1 MLLTSR
7 ISPGNL
13 GALPTFH
20 AFQNHSY
27 RLLWLGNFFSYVS
40 RWLQMTLLSW
50 LVLELTDSPWLVALV
65 GFFGFAPSLLL
76 GVIGGVLADRLDRRR
91 LLMATQAMNFAAAL
105 AMTVLLHTGTVEYWH
120 AYLIIMVSG
129 MGWALDFPS
138 RRSIIHDLLGRGG
151 VTNAIAL
158 DSVGMHT
165 SRMLGPALGGT
176 LIVLAGVSGGYVV
189 VTLFYLATVVLI
201 RSMRLPQN
209 LRPPVPSGAAR
220 SESASSRTGDGRDPG
235 PRANQGLHNILG
247 NLAEGF
253 RYVRGQPAI
262 MATLLITFLMNLMLF
277 PYMQMVPVIA
287 RDVLG
292 VGPGL
297 MGMLMASEGLG
308 ALTGAVVIAS
318 AGNIR
323 YQGRVYIGGT
333 MLALLALLLFSF
345 SRSYG
350 VSVAILLVLGLGTAC
365 FATMQATIV
374 MLLAKDEMRG
384 RVLGVMSL
392 AIGASP
398 LGTLLVGWLAS
409 VVSPTFAIGLMSIMG
424 IVSLAVVGLLM
435 PSLRQRI
442 FRRRAATG
450 GPGVGGRAVNVTPPD
465 DEGVQGG
472 VNQPPTAVS
481 RRHHTQTRSKE
492 WQGRPRRLVLGSLT
506 EGIFPAEV
514 SGGRPR
520 RCLGCAQLH
529 SEGGRAGQELTRN

>member
-1 MLLTSR
+1 MSLTSR

-40 RWLQMTLLSW
+40 RWLQMTLLTW

-65 GFFGFAPSLLL
+65 GFFAFAPSLLL

-105 AMTVLLHTGTVEYWH
+105 AMTVLLHTGAVEYWH
-120 AYLIIMVSG
+120 AYLIIIVSG

-165 SRMLGPALGGT
+165 SRMLGPALGGA

-209 LRPPVPSGAAR
+209 LRSPKPSGAAQ
-220 SESASSRTGDGRDPG
+220 SESASPRRGDGRDPG
-235 PRANQGLHNILG
+235 PRAHQGLHDIMD
-247 NLAEGF
+247 NLTEGF

-297 MGMLMASEGLG
+297 MGMLMAAEGLG
-308 ALTGAVVIAS
+308 ALTGAVAIAS

-323 YQGRVYIGGT
+323 YQGRLYIGGS
-333 MLALLALLLFSF
+333 MLALLALLLLSF
-345 SRSYG
+345 SRTYG

-392 AIGASP
+392 AIGAGP
-398 LGTLLVGWLAS
+398 LGTLLVGGLAS
-409 VVSPTFAIGLMSIMG
+409 AVSPTFAIGLMSIMG
-424 IVSLAVVGLLM
+424 IVSLAVVGFLM

-442 FRRRAATG
+442 
-450 GPGVGGRAVNVTPPD
+450 
-465 DEGVQGG
+465 
-472 VNQPPTAVS
+472 
-481 RRHHTQTRSKE
+481 
-492 WQGRPRRLVLGSLT
+492 
-506 EGIFPAEV
+506 PAEEQ
-514 SGGRPR
+514 R
-520 RCLGCAQLH
+520 LEAT
-529 SEGGRAGQELTRN
+529 A

>member
-1 MLLTSR
+1 MLLISR

-220 SESASSRTGDGRDPG
+220 SESASPRTGDGRDPG

-398 LGTLLVGWLAS
+398 LGTLLVGGLAS
-409 VVSPTFAIGLMSIMG
+409 AVSPTFAIGLMSIMG

-442 FRRRAATG
+442 SA
-450 GPGVGGRAVNVTPPD
+450 
-465 DEGVQGG
+465 EEQ
-472 VNQPPTAVS
+472 
-481 RRHHTQTRSKE
+481 
-492 WQGRPRRLVLGSLT
+492 RL
-506 EGIFPAEV
+506 EAPA
-514 SGGRPR
+514 
-520 RCLGCAQLH
+520 
-529 SEGGRAGQELTRN
+529 